1 MLIFPNPVRSNYDGL
16 ITISGLTNQTNV
28 KITDVAGNL
37 VYETVSEGGTATWDG
52 KSFSG
57 KRVKTGVYLFFCT
70 NSDFTESIVKKI
82 LIYN

>member
-1 MLIFPNPVRSNYDGL
+1 M
-16 ITISGLTNQTNV
+16 ITISGLGTNTNV
-28 KITDVAGNL
+28 KITDVSGNL
-37 VYETVSEGGTATWDG
+37 VNEVYSEGGTATWNG

-70 NSDFTESIVKKI
+70 NESLTESIVKKI